1 MHFALYYLF
10 YYYLFDVS
18 FFSKERKKGDEF
30 GMEGSEEEL
39 GRIEGK
45 ETAIKI
51 YYMKKKCLFSTKEK
65 LKRY

>member
-10 YYYLFDVS
+10 YYYLFDVL

-51 YYMKKKCLFSTKEK
+51 YYTKKNVYFQQKKN
-65 LKRY
+65 